1 MPRPG
6 CCRLSYWVLTPEVGA
21 DDVVTALRG
30 SWLKDVP
37 PAQIHY
43 VVANTSTGRDAT
55 LHRLPLPRGADVPL
69 TRDEFFGN
77 GRLLNPQ
84 KREVY
89 NSFLRRKVFAI
100 IEAMSAMAAGGAFDY
115 GVLLDADTAVNVSNL
130 ELLTKAIPQSG
141 DASVYTGRCQQE
153 PLLMSSS
160 GQPIAS
166 RGTFSLGVDRLDK
179 RYDVA
184 QYIERRRL
192 HGPSTPWPP
201 TIPPS
206 PGGGP
211 GLIFSRGLLAA
222 VRPYLSQCAPLTG
235 WNAMGDTIF
244 AGGDSMITRCLASL
258 GVRCATERDMRLHDP
273 GRCPFAHGCSLAAL
287 FRKNPPWFYRAA
299 GNQKRAR
306 RASRRA
312 HPTEALGLASPLHE
326 TVAFH
331 HVKPSSRTSG
341 MGIDPRCAVRMRAD
355 PQGRAGWWGS
365 SCLPNFVL
373 VGAPHAG
380 ANAVLRVVRAHAEV
394 VAPAFKGLDFFE
406 KTNAKHEAASR
417 GELLRLYANHF
428 PQIDPRDFR
437 LTGESTPTYLYDPKA
452 PDFFAHTHLR
462 MLRIVIVLREPA
474 ARALAALSTRRAR
487 ESKVAEKMLIDAQ
500 GVASRCGMAALYE
513 ACEPCRRFAA
523 LAAIAATPDAATPDC
538 VDSVQNMEALN
549 EPNNP
554 AAMALWRSWYHLFL
568 PRWLSLRPLVLFA
581 EELKGG
587 TALKGLAE
595 HLKLEPPTLEEGHLG
610 ELLEKR
616 PKGNLSSEA
625 VAAVRALTSEVA
637 TEGGKLLEPR
647 GVRVPAAWRR

>member
-1 MPRPG
+1 MSAVTGTFVRGAAAGAPSARSLMTRPG

-37 PAQIHY
+37 PTQIHY
-43 VVANTSTGRDAT
+43 VIANTSTGRDAT

-100 IEAMSAMAAGGAFDY
+100 IEAMSAMAAAGAFDY

-153 PLLMSSS
+153 PLLTSSS

-222 VRPYLSQCAPLTG
+222 VRPYLSQ
-235 WNAMGDTIF
+235 
-244 AGGDSMITRCLASL
+244 
-258 GVRCATERDMRLHDP
+258 
-273 GRCPFAHGCSLAAL
+273 
-287 FRKNPPWFYRAA
+287 
-299 GNQKRAR
+299 KRAR

-341 MGIDPRCAVRMRAD
+341 MGIDARCAVRMRAD

-462 MLRIVIVLREPA
+462 MLRIVVVLREPA
-474 ARALAALSTRRAR
+474 ARALAGDTAHQSDYGRGGGSYGGCQSERA
-487 ESKVAEKMLIDAQ
+487 ESRPLN
-500 GVASRCGMAALYE
+500 
-513 ACEPCRRFAA
+513 
-523 LAAIAATPDAATPDC
+523 ATP
-538 VDSVQNMEALN
+538 
-549 EPNNP
+549 P
-554 AAMALWRSWYHLFL
+554 AD
-568 PRWLSLRPLVLFA
+568 
-581 EELKGG
+581 
-587 TALKGLAE
+587 
-595 HLKLEPPTLEEGHLG
+595 
-610 ELLEKR
+610 
-616 PKGNLSSEA
+616 
-625 VAAVRALTSEVA
+625 
-637 TEGGKLLEPR
+637 
-647 GVRVPAAWRR
+647 